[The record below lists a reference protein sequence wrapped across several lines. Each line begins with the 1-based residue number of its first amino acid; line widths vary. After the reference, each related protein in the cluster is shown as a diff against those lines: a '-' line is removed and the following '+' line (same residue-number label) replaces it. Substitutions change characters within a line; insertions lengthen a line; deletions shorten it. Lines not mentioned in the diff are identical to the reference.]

1 VEAAA
6 HAHKAHETEKL
17 GEARSTNKVALGLS
31 EVYAT
36 AVQGRGDTLFVE
48 ENFFHPAKVVD
59 GHLETLV
66 NREDPDVVDDIV
78 DEIAEA
84 VLAMKG
90 KVVFLD
96 EGMLQSYGSPIAM
109 TLRY

>member
-1 VEAAA
+1 M
-6 HAHKAHETEKL
+6 
-17 GEARSTNKVALGLS
+17 GEARGSNKVALGLA

-48 ENFFHPAKVVD
+48 DNFFHPAKVVD
-59 GHLETLV
+59 GHLETMV
-66 NREDPDVVDDIV
+66 DRNDPEVVDDIV
-78 DEIAEA
+78 DEIAET

-90 KVVFLD
+90 KVVFV
-96 EGMLQSYGSPIAM
+96 EKSMLSDYGSPIAM